1 MAGIKPDRFL
11 TIQNILLM
19 KTMSRNLLNY
29 VFSNFQDISSAAC
42 TRSIIESCY
51 SELACV
57 CISSLKKCKLFYF

>member
-1 MAGIKPDRFL
+1 MAGIKPD
-11 TIQNILLM
+11 NILNCQESLLM
-19 KTMSRNLLNY
+19 KTMLRNLLNY
-29 VFSNFQDISSAAC
+29 VYSNFQDISSAAC